1 MSNKKPEYQ
10 QSKAVR
16 ILALVLAVLM
26 IAGAATIVISIIAG
40 ALGHVGHV
48 H

>member
-10 QSKAVR
+10 QPKAVR
-16 ILALVLAVLM
+16 VLALILAGLM
-26 IAGAATIVISIIAG
+26 IAGAATVVISILAG